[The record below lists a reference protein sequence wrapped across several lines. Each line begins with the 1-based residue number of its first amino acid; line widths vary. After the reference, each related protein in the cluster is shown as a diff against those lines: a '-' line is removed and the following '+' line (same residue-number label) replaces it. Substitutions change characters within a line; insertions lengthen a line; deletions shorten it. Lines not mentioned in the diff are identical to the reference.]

1 MFYNTYDLLSKIKKL
16 INNINASIDEL
27 DLFGITEQELMALLA
42 NINVLNSNITG
53 LMSSYVGKGNRSV
66 YNTSVE
72 IQNKNETNIGNMND
86 LFNNTLDLVEAINY
100 LWNQII
106 NINTQ
111 YVFPRD
117 FTNTGELIN
126 YMHAYNITSL
136 GSNPN
141 KLTLNPVYSSLGGL
155 NFDVSE
161 EAVIGKDIDGK
172 YIYRKIL
179 KFNMSQYSGLAYQ
192 AKTFPKKAIYEDGAF
207 GSNTEYIFTGGQM
220 GWTGRDGTKYG
231 LQPYGFIIALED
243 IGITDEVS
251 LLYMDPEFSY
261 CKFDNVLMNGASMS
275 LMYNNNL
282 ENIQVFDTSYARST
296 DGSQFKN
303 YPVNKPV
310 IELYFR
316 PTNVEAATGS
326 YNTSITEN
334 EFMLTLLYK
343 KA

>member
-27 DLFGITEQELMALLA
+27 DLFGITEQELTALLA

-66 YNTSVE
+66 YNTSEE

-141 KLTLNPVYSSLGGL
+141 KLTLNSVYSSLGGL

-172 YIYRKIL
+172 YIYRKII

-192 AKTFPKKAIYEDGAF
+192 AKNFPKKAVYDDQE
-207 GSNTEYIFTGGQM
+207 SNYIFTSGQM
-220 GWTGRDGTKYG
+220 GWSGWDGVKYG
-231 LQPYGFIIALED
+231 LQPYGFIIALKD

-282 ENIQVFDTSYARST
+282 ENIQVFDTSHATAT
-296 DGSQFKN
+296 DGTQFKN

-316 PTNVEAATGS
+316 PTNVEAEIGAL
-326 YNTSITEN
+326 NTTITEN

>member
-27 DLFGITEQELMALLA
+27 DLFGITEQELTALLA

-66 YNTSVE
+66 YNTSEE
-72 IQNKNETNIGNMND
+72 IQTKNETNIGNMNN

-111 YVFPRD
+111 YVFPKD

-126 YMHAYNITSL
+126 YMHAYNVTSL

-172 YIYRKIL
+172 YIYRKII

-192 AKTFPKKAIYEDGAF
+192 AKTFPKKAVYDDQDT
-207 GSNTEYIFTGGQM
+207 SYIFTAGQM
-220 GWTGRDGTKYG
+220 GWTGWDSLKYG

-282 ENIQVFDTSYARST
+282 ENIQVFDTSYAKST
-296 DGSQFKN
+296 NGTQFKN

-316 PTNVEAATGS
+316 PTNVEAETGS
-326 YNTSITEN
+326 LNTTITEN

>member
-16 INNINASIDEL
+16 IKNINSSIDEL
-27 DLFGITEQELMALLA
+27 DLFGITEQELTALLT

-53 LMSSYVGKGNRSV
+53 LMSSYVSKGNRSV
-66 YNTSVE
+66 YNTSEE
-72 IQNKNETNIGNMND
+72 IQTKNETNIGNMNN

-141 KLTLNPVYSSLGGL
+141 KLILNPVYSSLGGL

-172 YIYRKIL
+172 YIYRKII

-192 AKTFPKKAIYEDGAF
+192 AKNFPKKAVYDDQE
-207 GSNTEYIFTGGQM
+207 SNYIFTSGQM
-220 GWTGRDGTKYG
+220 GWTGWDGTKYG

-282 ENIQVFDTSYARST
+282 ENIQVFDTSYASAT
-296 DGSQFKN
+296 NGSQFKN

-316 PTNVEAATGS
+316 PTNVEAGIGAL
-326 YNTSITEN
+326 NTTITEN

>member
-16 INNINASIDEL
+16 IKNINSSIDEL
-27 DLFGITEQELMALLA
+27 DLFGITEQELTALLA
-42 NINVLNSNITG
+42 SINVLNSNITG
-53 LMSSYVGKGNRSV
+53 LMSSYVSKGNRSV
-66 YNTSVE
+66 YNEAET
-72 IQNKNETNIGNMND
+72 IQTENETNIGNMND
-86 LFNNTLDLVEAINY
+86 LFNNTLDLVGAINY

-106 NINTQ
+106 NIHPQ
-111 YVFPRD
+111 YVFPTD

-126 YMHAYNITSL
+126 YMHGYNITSL

-141 KLTLNPVYSSLGGL
+141 KLTINPVYSNLDGL
-155 NFDVSE
+155 NFDTSE
-161 EAVIGKDIDGK
+161 EVIIGKDIDEK
-172 YIYRKIL
+172 YIYRKII
-179 KFNMSQYSGLAYQ
+179 KFNMSQYSGLTYQ
-192 AKTFPKKAIYEDGAF
+192 AINFPKKDIYEDQENTYLF
-207 GSNTEYIFTGGQM
+207 NGSNM
-220 GWTGRDGTKYG
+220 GWTGRTGTKFG

-282 ENIQVFDTSYARST
+282 ENIQVFDTSYASST
-296 DGSQFKN
+296 DGTQFKN

-316 PTNVEAATGS
+316 PTNVESETGS
-326 YNTSITEN
+326 LNTTITEN

>member
-16 INNINASIDEL
+16 IKNINSSIDEL
-27 DLFGITEQELMALLA
+27 DLFGITEQELTALLA

-66 YNTSVE
+66 YNTSEE
-72 IQNKNETNIGNMND
+72 IQNKNETNIGNMNN

-126 YMHAYNITSL
+126 YMYAYNITSL

-141 KLTLNPVYSSLGGL
+141 KLTLNPVYSNLGGL
-155 NFDVSE
+155 NFDTSE
-161 EAVIGKDIDGK
+161 EAIIGKDIDGK
-172 YIYRKIL
+172 YIYRKII

-192 AKTFPKKAIYEDGAF
+192 AKNFPKKAVYDDRE
-207 GSNTEYIFTGGQM
+207 SNYIFTSGQM
-220 GWTGRDGTKYG
+220 GWTGWDVVKYG

-282 ENIQVFDTSYARST
+282 ENIQVFDTSHATAT
-296 DGSQFKN
+296 DGTQFKN
-303 YPVNKPV
+303 YSVNKPV

-316 PTNVEAATGS
+316 PTNVEAETGAL
-326 YNTSITEN
+326 NTTITEN

>member
-27 DLFGITEQELMALLA
+27 DLFGITEQELTALLA

-66 YNTSVE
+66 YNTSEE
-72 IQNKNETNIGNMND
+72 IQTKNETNIGNMND

-192 AKTFPKKAIYEDGAF
+192 AKNFPKKAVYDDRE
-207 GSNTEYIFTGGQM
+207 SNYIFTGGQM
-220 GWTGRDGTKYG
+220 GWTGRDNTKYG
-231 LQPYGFIIALED
+231 YQPYGFIIALED

-282 ENIQVFDTSYARST
+282 ENIQVFDTSYASAT
-296 DGSQFKN
+296 NGTQFKN

-316 PTNVEAATGS
+316 PTNVEAEIGAL
-326 YNTSITEN
+326 NTTITEN

>member
-16 INNINASIDEL
+16 IKNINSSIDEL
-27 DLFGITEQELMALLA
+27 DLFGITEQELTALLA

-66 YNTSVE
+66 YNTSEE
-72 IQNKNETNIGNMND
+72 IQNKNETNIGNMNN

-100 LWNQII
+100 LWNQIN

-172 YIYRKIL
+172 YIYRKII

-192 AKTFPKKAIYEDGAF
+192 AKNFPKKAVYDDRE
-207 GSNTEYIFTGGQM
+207 SNYIFTSGQM
-220 GWTGRDGTKYG
+220 GWTGWDGTKYG

-282 ENIQVFDTSYARST
+282 ENIQVFDTSYAT
-296 DGSQFKN
+296 ATNGTQFKD

-316 PTNVEAATGS
+316 PTNVEAETGQL
-326 YNTSITEN
+326 NTDIREN

>member
-27 DLFGITEQELMALLA
+27 DLFGITAEELTALLA
-42 NINVLNSNITG
+42 NINVLNANITA
-53 LMSSYVGKGNRSV
+53 LMSSYVSKGNRSV
-66 YNTSVE
+66 YTEAEN
-72 IQNKNETNIGNMND
+72 IQNENEANIGDMSD
-86 LFNNTLDLVEAINY
+86 LFDNTLDLVEAINY
-100 LWNQII
+100 LWNQIN

-111 YVFPRD
+111 YVFPTD
-117 FTNTGELIN
+117 FSNTGELIN
-126 YMHAYNITSL
+126 YMHAYNVTSL

-141 KLTLNPVYSSLGGL
+141 KLTLNSVYSNFGGL
-155 NFDVSE
+155 NFDTSE
-161 EAVIGKDIDGK
+161 EAIIGKDIDGE
-172 YIYRKIL
+172 YIYRKII
-179 KFNMSQYSGLAYQ
+179 KFDMSEYSGLAYQ
-192 AKTFPKKAIYEDGAF
+192 AINFPKKAVYDDRE
-207 GSNTEYIFTGGQM
+207 SNYLFTSGQM
-220 GWTGRDGTKYG
+220 GWTGWDGTKYG

-251 LLYMDPEFSY
+251 SLFMDPEFSY

-275 LMYNNNL
+275 LMYNSNL
-282 ENIQVFDTSYARST
+282 ENIQVFDTSYATAT
-296 DGSQFKN
+296 DGTQFKD

-316 PTNVEAATGS
+316 PTNVEAETGS
-326 YNTSITEN
+326 LNTTITEN

>member
-16 INNINASIDEL
+16 IKNINSSIDEL
-27 DLFGITEQELMALLA
+27 DLFGITEQELTALLA

-53 LMSSYVGKGNRSV
+53 LMSSYVSKGNRSV
-66 YNTSVE
+66 YNTSEE
-72 IQNKNETNIGNMND
+72 IQTKNETNIGNMNN

-141 KLTLNPVYSSLGGL
+141 KLILNPVYSSLGGL

-172 YIYRKIL
+172 YIYRKII

-192 AKTFPKKAIYEDGAF
+192 AKNFPKKAVYDDQE
-207 GSNTEYIFTGGQM
+207 SNYIFTSGQM
-220 GWTGRDGTKYG
+220 GWTGWDGTKYG

-282 ENIQVFDTSYARST
+282 ENIQVFDTSYASAT
-296 DGSQFKN
+296 NGSQFKN

-316 PTNVEAATGS
+316 PTNVEAGIGAL
-326 YNTSITEN
+326 NTTITEN

>member
-27 DLFGITEQELMALLA
+27 DLFGITEQELAALLA

-72 IQNKNETNIGNMND
+72 IQTKNETNIGNMND
-86 LFNNTLDLVEAINY
+86 LFNSTLDLVEAINY

-192 AKTFPKKAIYEDGAF
+192 AKNFPKKAVYDDRE
-207 GSNTEYIFTGGQM
+207 SNYIFTAGQM
-220 GWTGRDGTKYG
+220 GWTGWDSLKFG

-261 CKFDNVLMNGASMS
+261 CKFDNVLMNGSSMS

-282 ENIQVFDTSYARST
+282 ENIQVFDTSYAT
-296 DGSQFKN
+296 ATNGSQFKN